1 MRVKL
6 LIALALASVFLI
18 AGALQAGAVAG
29 TFVNPIVTT
38 TVFQAPFSPTT
49 PTAVSIPST
58 VEICPPVGTVNT
70 ITANTIALAPPNIAA
85 TIVLGTPA
93 APGFIPPDFEGA
105 NVECPPFAIPV
116 FSFPTFFD
124 P

>member
-6 LIALALASVFLI
+6 LIALALASVFLL
-18 AGALQAGAVAG
+18 AGALPAGAVLGTNVAAG
-29 TFVNPIVTT
+29 VNTF
-38 TVFQAPFSPTT
+38 VFQAPFSPTT
-49 PTAVSIPST
+49 PLAVSVPAT

-70 ITANTIALAPPNIAA
+70 ITANTLSLGAPEIAA
-85 TIVLGTPA
+85 TIALGTPD
-93 APGFIPPDFEGA
+93 APAFIPPDFVGA
-105 NVECPPFAIPV
+105 NVECPPFEVPV